1 MYAIVD
7 IETTGGH
14 AAQGGI
20 TEVAIILHNGVEE
33 EGRFQ
38 TLVNPGMPIPP
49 YVQSLTGITN
59 ETVANA
65 PAFDAVADRIFN
77 LLSGRVF
84 VAHNVNFDY
93 SFLLHNLRKSGYELD
108 EQKLCTVRLSRKI
121 FPGYP
126 SYSLGN
132 LCRTLGISIEAR
144 HRAMGDAEATAT
156 LFALALANDKQGL
169 IKGMLKKGSKDGYLP
184 LHLPTAEI
192 DKLPNAAGVYYFH
205 DHLKKIIYVG
215 KAKDLKKRVTSHFS
229 NNSTSK
235 KKQELMRNTHSIG
248 FTLTGTEFT
257 ASILESI
264 EIRKHWPRYNKS
276 QKQLEFGY
284 GIFSFKDQ
292 QDRLRLGIDR
302 LRKHSYPVSRFPL
315 LIDAHQA
322 LWRVVRKHQLCP
334 ILCFLQTTPVC
345 DGQCGG
351 ICNSSSGVT
360 SYNNRV
366 EAAIEQLR
374 SERHNLAI
382 KQKSATVG
390 EVTWML
396 MEDGQFYGM
405 GSIADSREIN
415 DKEQLKE
422 LLTPFHHNE
431 FIRAQLLQFAEAY
444 PSQTIFFQ
452 Q

>member
-20 TEVAIILHNGVEE
+20 TEVAIILHNGREE
-33 EGRFQ
+33 EGRYQ
-38 TLVNPGMPIPP
+38 TLLNPGMPIPP

-59 ETVANA
+59 DTVALA
-65 PAFDAVADRIFN
+65 PAFEEVAHKIYN

-93 SFLLHNLRKSGYELD
+93 SYLRHNLKKAGYELD

-132 LCRTLGISIEAR
+132 ICKSLGIGVEAR
-144 HRAMGDAEATAT
+144 HRAMGDAKATAV
-156 LFALALANDKQGL
+156 LFALALANDKQGV
-169 IKGMLKKGSKDGYLP
+169 IKAMLKKGSKDSYLP
-184 LHLPTAEI
+184 LHLPTEEI
-192 DKLPNAAGVYYFH
+192 DKLPKAAGVYYFH
-205 DHLKKIIYVG
+205 DHRKKIIYVG

-235 KKQELMRNTHSIG
+235 KKQELMRHIHSIG
-248 FTLTGTEFT
+248 YTLTGTAFT

-264 EIRKHWPRYNKS
+264 EIRKHWPPYNKS

-284 GIFSFKDQ
+284 GVFCFTDQ
-292 QDRLRLGIDR
+292 QSRIRLGIDR
-302 LRKHSYPVSRFPL
+302 LRKNSNPISRFPML
-315 LIDAHQA
+315 VNAHQA
-322 LWRVVRKHQLCP
+322 LWRVVRKYQLCP
-334 ILCFLQTTPVC
+334 VLCFLQTATHC

-351 ICNSSSGVT
+351 ACAGSLEST
-360 SYNNRV
+360 YNQRAE
-366 EAAIEQLR
+366 EAIKQLQL
-374 SERHNLAI
+374 ERLNLAI
-382 KQKSATVG
+382 KQKGAQEG

-405 GSIADSREIN
+405 GSLQDTEEIT
-415 DKEQLKE
+415 DKQALKDK
-422 LLTPFHHNE
+422 LTPYHHNE
-431 FIRAQLLQFAEAY
+431 FIRAQLLQFAEAH
-444 PSQTIFFQ
+444 PTQAIFFQ

>member
-20 TEVAIILHNGVEE
+20 TEVAIILHNGEEE
-33 EGRFQ
+33 EGRYQ

-59 ETVANA
+59 DTVADA
-65 PAFDAVADRIFN
+65 PSFDEVADKIFN

-93 SFLLHNLRKSGYELD
+93 SFLQHNLKKSGYKLD

-132 LCRTLGISIEAR
+132 ICKALGIGVEAR
-144 HRAMGDAEATAT
+144 HRAMGDAKATSI
-156 LFALALANDKQGL
+156 LFALALSNDKQGV
-169 IKGMLKKGSKDGYLP
+169 IKGMLKKGSKESYLP
-184 LHLPTAEI
+184 LHLPTDDIER
-192 DKLPNAAGVYYFH
+192 LPKTAGVYYFH
-205 DHLKKIIYVG
+205 DQRKKIIYVG
-215 KAKDLKKRVTSHFS
+215 KAKNLKKRVTSHFS

-235 KKQELMRNTHSIG
+235 KKQELMRNIHSIG

-264 EIRKHWPRYNKS
+264 EIRKHWPIYNKS

-284 GIFSFKDQ
+284 GIFSFTDQ
-292 QDRLRLGIDR
+292 QSRTRLGIDR
-302 LRKHSYPVSRFPL
+302 LRKNSSPVCRFPL
-315 LIDAHQA
+315 MLDAHQA
-322 LWRVVRKHQLCP
+322 LWRVVRKFQLCP
-334 ILCFLQTTPVC
+334 VLCFLQTATHC
-345 DGQCGG
+345 DGKCGG
-351 ICNSSSGVT
+351 ACAGAEEYDD
-360 SYNNRV
+360 YNNKV
-366 EAAIEQLR
+366 SEAIKQLQL
-374 SERHNLAI
+374 ERQNLAI
-382 KQKSATVG
+382 KQKGPNEG

-405 GSIADSREIN
+405 GSLLDTEEVS
-415 DKEQLKE
+415 DKEQLKDK
-422 LLTPFHHNE
+422 LTPYHHNE
-431 FIRAQLLQFAEAY
+431 FIRAQLLQFAETY

-452 Q
+452 

>member
-20 TEVAIILHNGVEE
+20 TEVAIILHTGHEE
-33 EGRFQ
+33 EGRYQ

-59 ETVANA
+59 ETVARA
-65 PAFDAVADRIFN
+65 PVFEDVADKIYN

-93 SFLLHNLRKSGYELD
+93 SFLRHNLQKSGYELD

-121 FPGYP
+121 FPGYE

-132 LCRTLGISIEAR
+132 ICRSLGITIEER
-144 HRAMGDAEATAT
+144 HRAMGDAHATSKLFT
-156 LFALALANDKQGL
+156 LNVLNDKQGV
-169 IKGMLKKGSKDGYLP
+169 IKGMLKKGSREGYLP
-184 LHLPTAEI
+184 LNLAVEDI
-192 DKLPNAAGVYYFH
+192 EKLPKAAGVYYFH
-205 DHLKKIIYVG
+205 DHRKKIIYVG
-215 KAKDLKKRVTSHFS
+215 KARNIKKRVTSHFS
-229 NNSTSK
+229 NNSTGR
-235 KKQELMRNTHSIG
+235 KKQELMRNIHSIAY
-248 FTLTGTEFT
+248 TLTGTEFT

-264 EIRKHWPRYNKS
+264 EIRKHWPTYNKS

-284 GIFSFKDQ
+284 GIFSYTDQ
-292 QDRLRLGIDR
+292 QSRLRLGIDR
-302 LRKHSYPVSRFPL
+302 LRKNSMPVIRFPL
-315 LIDAHQA
+315 LVDAHQA
-322 LWRVVRKHQLCP
+322 LWRIVKQHQLCP
-334 ILCFLQTTPVC
+334 VLCFLQKTNIC
-345 DGQCGG
+345 EGGCGG
-351 ICNSSSGVT
+351 ACSAPENS

-366 EAAIEQLR
+366 QESIKQLQ
-374 SERHNLAI
+374 SERPNLAI
-382 KQKSATVG
+382 KLKGPNEG

-396 MEDGQFYGM
+396 MDDGQFYGM
-405 GSIADSREIN
+405 GNLSDTQEVIN
-415 DKEQLKE
+415 KQQLKE
-422 LLTPFHHNE
+422 LLTPYHHNE
-431 FIRAQLLQFAEAY
+431 FIRAQLLQFADTY